1 MATKA
6 ILFLEKYDNSKAD
19 IVKLSLV
26 KLKVDY
32 LVHCFTFYG
41 VNAFFKEMIKYH
53 AFTDRKYFFQ

>member
-41 VNAFFKEMIKYH
+41 VNAFLKK
-53 AFTDRKYFFQ
+53 